1 MDIKRVI
8 DLTNEVKT
16 FMPVWPSA
24 PLPEIKPVG
33 IVSRDSYNVETI
45 SALSHSGT
53 HIDAPYHF
61 DEKGDTVD
69 RIDLKTLVG
78 EGYCLI
84 VKEDEKHEIKLSEIK
99 DKWKSEYDGKIILL
113 NTGWSKKR
121 AFTKE
126 WLYEF
131 PGLSMEAAEFLYDH
145 KIKLVGID
153 TLGMDPYVHEGFDVH
168 HFLLKKGVVFIED
181 MAHLEDL
188 EEGKKYLI
196 SALPLKL
203 YEGSGSMARVVAIE
217 TS

>member
-1 MDIKRVI
+1 MEIKGII

-61 DEKGDTVD
+61 DEQGTTVD
-69 RIDLKTLVG
+69 KIDLKTLVG
-78 EGYCLI
+78 EGYCLR
-84 VKEDEKHEIKLSEIK
+84 VKEDEKHEISLSQIEG
-99 DKWKSEYDGKIILL
+99 KWKSEYDGKIILL

-131 PGLSMEAAEFLYDH
+131 PGLSTQAAEFLYNH
-145 KIKLVGID
+145 KVKLIGID

-168 HFLLKKGVVFIED
+168 HFLLKRGVVFIED
-181 MAHLEDL
+181 LANLESL

-196 SALPLKL
+196 TALPLKL
-203 YEGSGSMARVVAIE
+203 FEGSGSMGRVVAIDMF
-217 TS
+217 